1 MDEFRVIILAAG
13 KGTRMKS
20 DVPKVLHKVAGKPV
34 IQYVLDIT
42 KYLRSLKTY
51 VVVGHKSE
59 MVKEYLGD
67 SVQIAIQKQL
77 LGIRFVLWR
86 LI

>member
-1 MDEFRVIILAAG
+1 MNDFRAIILAAG

-20 DVPKVLHKVAGKPV
+20 EMPKVLHKVAGKPI

-59 MVKEYLGD
+59 MVKAYVGN
-67 SVQIAIQKQL
+67 SVQVEIGRAH
-77 LGIRFVLWR
+77 V
-86 LI
+86 